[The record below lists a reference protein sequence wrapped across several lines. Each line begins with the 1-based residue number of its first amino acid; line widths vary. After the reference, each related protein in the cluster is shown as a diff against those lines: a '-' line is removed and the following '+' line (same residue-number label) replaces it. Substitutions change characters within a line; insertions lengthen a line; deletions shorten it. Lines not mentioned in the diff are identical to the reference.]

1 MTVTERDQNLERHL
15 SQDLQNLP
23 NISIQKFSKKV
34 FKRGLQTDEGEL
46 PFPVTPRISPYV
58 VKDPI
63 FGAKNYFWCSCGMS
77 KQQPFCDS
85 SHVGTSFKPIKFS
98 LDEKIDSLNMCGC
111 KLSKNAPFCDGQTC
125 KMLSAGET
133 FEAISEAPELNET
146 E

>member
-1 MTVTERDQNLERHL
+1 
-15 SQDLQNLP
+15 
-23 NISIQKFSKKV
+23 
-34 FKRGLQTDEGEL
+34 
-46 PFPVTPRISPYV
+46 
-58 VKDPI
+58 
-63 FGAKNYFWCSCGMS
+63 MS

-98 LDEKIDSLNMCGC
+98 LDEKIDSINMCGC